1 MLKKYSG
8 HFLFGAVLFG
18 PTMFGILIIMNL
30 NGGGFSFLSHM
41 VCSLAVD
48 SISTRIVFGVAA
60 WGMALLHIPF
70 FLYWPEFIASKG
82 SKKVGKNVFLIFGI
96 LFVVGFFLFPFI
108 PLDPDNLRS
117 FRVHQVVAVFFFS
130 ASIAIPLICA
140 INILTIQGAKRIFSV
155 FSLLWSIISM
165 LFLIPFVILA
175 LHAPPYPGYVNLLN
189 WIYLLVYGPW
199 AILHALLFIG
209 KISIVKKIV

>member
-1 MLKKYSG
+1 
-8 HFLFGAVLFG
+8 
-18 PTMFGILIIMNL
+18 
-30 NGGGFSFLSHM
+30 M